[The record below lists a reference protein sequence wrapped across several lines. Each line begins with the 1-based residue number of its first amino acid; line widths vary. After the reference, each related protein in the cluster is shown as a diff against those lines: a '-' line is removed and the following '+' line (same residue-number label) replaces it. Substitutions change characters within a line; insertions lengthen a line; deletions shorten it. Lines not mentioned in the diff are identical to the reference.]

1 MARPTRKAA
10 AKPVKYTADGPSDDD
25 DVEWARE
32 ESREDA
38 TDAHEDDADAWSQGD
53 DSDAPV
59 AKKARR
65 STGTTAKAKGKGKAT
80 SKIKGKGKAGKLSA
94 FIAMPLDV
102 LVEIARYLDPV
113 TLLYMSRA
121 NKLMHGVFAS
131 RSAAPIWSIVR
142 ANVYF
147 PELEATDISDM
158 QVASLV
164 YERNCH
170 ICGRGR
176 ASIVDYALRKRWCKD
191 CKKINLQNA
200 TRLRTLIDGLHPKAL
215 ECSLFTFQSVSGYN
229 RYRKPY
235 YCQPDVQAMSDHLHE
250 LDDQVAAAQRDAA
263 RGKRAAKRNGK
274 GKEKAVPEEEEEVDD
289 EADEDLLILDKFVQ
303 QRRAIVA
310 AAQKDGAEIVKWERS
325 SAATRQQADTD
336 AREARKAAITDKL
349 VAMGYDKVD
358 CTFSYYSEVS
368 KQVNQPTRL
377 NDTIWNRISAKVITH
392 VERQKSERLVRE
404 RMKRLRERRN
414 AFRPRYNALLD
425 AQDGE
430 AHTTFP
436 SFDVFSVL
444 PSVEALW
451 VPDDSELVTDEE
463 WDAALPAII
472 EDVDTARRV
481 IKVGFA
487 RYIVRTLAKTDAPV
501 DTGLVQKLEA
511 PAEAINPTSVL
522 LSSFGDTTMGYW
534 GDLERGKIDLGDTAE
549 SVSDAEFDSLFSQ
562 LICKFAYQ
570 TYTSKTL
577 HAFPE
582 VHAKL
587 HDANQTGLPSL
598 TSELLFAQLMRQQ
611 LDVLKRTKLSNDRAS
626 EAKLERLGA
635 VFKCH
640 RCAEARATLWH
651 HSGTANVRS
660 DSLTWREVIAH
671 ALEYHPFAYRDDSD
685 LYGTRVRPEIR
696 LMTQTYPPDPPKPT
710 PMVPDSVESS

>member
-1 MARPTRKAA
+1 MARSTRKAA
-10 AKPVKYTADGPSDDD
+10 AEPVKYTADGPSDDD

-80 SKIKGKGKAGKLSA
+80 SKFKGKGKAGKLSA

-158 QVASLV
+158 Q
-164 YERNCH
+164 
-170 ICGRGR
+170 
-176 ASIVDYALRKRWCKD
+176 D

-200 TRLRTLIDGLHPKAL
+200 TRLRQLIDDMHSKAL

-235 YCQPDVQAMSDHLHE
+235 YCQPDVQAMSNHLHE

-263 RGKRAAKRNGK
+263 RGKRATKRNGK
-274 GKEKAVPEEEEEVDD
+274 GQEKAVPEEEEEVDD
-289 EADEDLLILDKFVQ
+289 EADEDLIVLDKFVQ

-310 AAQKDGAEIVKWERS
+310 AAQKDGAQIVKWERS

-358 CTFSYYSEVS
+358 CTFSYYSEVP

-451 VPDDSELVTDEE
+451 VPDGAELVTDEE
-463 WDAALPAII
+463 WDAALPAVI
-472 EDVDTARRV
+472 EDVGTARRV

-487 RYIVRTLAKTDAPV
+487 RYIVHTLAKTDAPV
-501 DTGLVQKLEA
+501 DTGLVKKLEA
-511 PAEAINPTSVL
+511 PAEAIIPTSVL
-522 LSSFGDTTMGYW
+522 LAGFGDTNMGYW
-534 GDLERGKIDLGDTAE
+534 GDLERGRIDLGDTAD

-587 HDANQTGLPSL
+587 RDANQTGLPSL

-671 ALEYHPFAYRDDSD
+671 ALEHHPFAYRDDSD

-710 PMVPDSVESS
+710 PMAADSVESS